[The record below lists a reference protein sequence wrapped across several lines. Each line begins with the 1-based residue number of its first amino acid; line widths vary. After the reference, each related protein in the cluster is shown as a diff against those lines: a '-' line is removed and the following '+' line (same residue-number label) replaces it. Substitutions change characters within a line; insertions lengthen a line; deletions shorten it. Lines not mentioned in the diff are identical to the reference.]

1 MSSPHRDTCPRTC
14 VDTCVLPEPATE
26 YELSV
31 LGFTAKREGS
41 LSDPARVETDTAKPS
56 PPTITNVNCTGA
68 AAWTLE
74 MDTKVRNHGEGPH

>member
-1 MSSPHRDTCPRTC
+1 M
-14 VDTCVLPEPATE
+14 PEPATE

-74 MDTKVRNHGEGPH
+74 MDTKVHTKVRNHGEGPH

>member
-1 MSSPHRDTCPRTC
+1 M
-14 VDTCVLPEPATE
+14 PEPATE

-68 AAWTLE
+68 AAWTL
-74 MDTKVRNHGEGPH
+74 